1 MSDQQAA
8 RSSDDPF
15 DDLLAANERYRSTA
29 AHDATI
35 EGRAGRGLAV
45 LTCMDTR
52 LDPLAVL
59 GLAVGDAKIVRN
71 AGARPTDDA
80 LRSLVL
86 ATNLLG
92 VTRIALI
99 GHTRCAM
106 FSSSEAELRELIST
120 RTGRD
125 ASGWEF
131 LAGSRPGRHHSR
143 RPRRDQDLPTDPGG
157 HRGRRVPLRCRH
169 RRAHSCRWMTD
180 RWVTA

>member
-8 RSSDDPF
+8 RSSDHPF
-15 DDLLAANERYRSTA
+15 GDLLAANERYRSTA

-120 RTGRD
+120 RTGND

-131 LAGSRPGRHHSR
+131 LAGSDQVATI
-143 RPRRDQDLPTDPGG
+143 RDDLAAIRTC
-157 HRGRRVPLRCRH
+157 PLIP
-169 RRAHSCRWMTD
+169 AGTVVAGFLFD
-180 RWVTA
+180 VDTGELTPVDG